1 MIPTEDETWQIAADK
16 CLLLPVCEAAIVL
29 PLSHGPRRVP
39 KSPPC
44 VEWQES
50 ATDSISSRTAYRGWS
65 GLLSGVSVRA
75 GLPGTPLGRSSG
87 TPVPLVT
94 PSSHGCKLPRPC
106 VLSHPDFSSLHMY
119 WEENSNIFL
128 TCLFSHPVLWNYC
141 FSSFAG
147 CSSWKQQLNFSEN

>member
-16 CLLLPVCEAAIVL
+16 CFLLPVGEASIVL

-50 ATDSISSRTAYRGWS
+50 ATDSISPQTAYRGWS
-65 GLLSGVSVRA
+65 GLLSGVSVWA

-94 PSSHGCKLPRPC
+94 PARVSVNCLVRVSSAIQISPPYIRTGGKT
-106 VLSHPDFSSLHMY
+106 VIFSSLAYFHTQFC
-119 WEENSNIFL
+119 EITVFPPLLDALVGSNS
-128 TCLFSHPVLWNYC
+128 
-141 FSSFAG
+141 
-147 CSSWKQQLNFSEN
+147 

>member
-1 MIPTEDETWQIAADK
+1 M
-16 CLLLPVCEAAIVL
+16 LPW
-29 PLSHGPRRVP
+29 SHGPRGVP

-50 ATDSISSRTAYRGWS
+50 ATDSISPRTACRGWS

-94 PSSHGCKLPRPC
+94 PARVSLTASSMCPQPFRFLFPTY
-106 VLSHPDFSSLHMY
+106 VLGGETVIFSLLAYFHTQFCEITVFPPLLDALVGS
-119 WEENSNIFL
+119 NS
-128 TCLFSHPVLWNYC
+128 
-141 FSSFAG
+141 
-147 CSSWKQQLNFSEN
+147 